1 MRCMVDRGARSGAKA
16 SEAARPDFSGLHVLA
31 DDDPRW
37 QHEPVALARAAC
49 QGGARVVQLRAKR
62 ATDSGALAWGREIRA
77 LTRAAG
83 VTFVVNDRVDL
94 ALACKAD
101 AVHLGQEDLPPAE
114 ARRIAP
120 RLAIG
125 RSTHDA
131 AQLARALGEPIDYVA
146 YGPLFGT
153 ASKDT
158 GYDARGVAALREI
171 ASHCAPLPL
180 VAIGGIDAS
189 NAALARAAGAHGI
202 AVISAIANAADPVAA
217 VRALVAAFGAAR

>member
-1 MRCMVDRGARSGAKA
+1 M
-16 SEAARPDFSGLHVLA
+16 PDFAGLHVLA

-37 QHEPVALARAAC
+37 KHDPIAQARAAC
-49 QGGARVVQLRAKR
+49 EGGARVVQLRAKR
-62 ATDSGALAWGREIRA
+62 ATDTEALVWGREIRA

-83 VTFVVNDRVDL
+83 CVFVMNDRVDL
-94 ALACKAD
+94 ALACEAD
-101 AVHLGQEDLPPAE
+101 AVHLGQDDLPPEA

-153 ASKDT
+153 ASKQT
-158 GYDARGVAALREI
+158 GYGARGLSALREI

-189 NAALARAAGAHGI
+189 NAAAARAAGAHGI
-202 AVISAIANAADPVAA
+202 AVISAVANAGDPVAA
-217 VRALVAAFGAAR
+217 VRELVAAWDTP